1 MNLSQRSSTLPPSE
15 YSDGDIG
22 FKYSQRAK
30 QKARA
35 VMTREHLLEHEN
47 DILNKLKCH
56 KRLNETDTIGR
67 PFVFALLWLALNQ
80 SDDDLQL
87 SDLIRYTKEAHIK
100 FNDISGFLP
109 ENVKSEHAV
118 NSFRKAADEYQ
129 SHLALRVKALAIART
144 IGIRQLNLPN
154 MSKLCRRYVEELA
167 LPPIIGDF
175 IEKLLAFYPPQMKLQ
190 FCNNQSMAVP
200 NFEGRAMAYVM
211 FILKLFFGLDN
222 DREYRI
228 SESAKKINA
237 RLMELDER
245 QKHLFV
251 WSDWKRFIEMRSII
265 VAQCH
270 YPTAMH
276 IDPNSEKRPDLFIDF
291 MKKSAEGST
300 VQDKYRK
307 GQMDNIRV
315 IFEQVLR
322 LHEPVTEQKPSI
334 VFPATFTPFHTY
346 MTYIEAN
353 QPLRSIINIPD
364 YMSVRHENTDF
375 LSYLQPKSMRNY
387 FRHNNINLN
396 VVKLSTRSDIDFSDV
411 SFIDKKRT
419 ALNVQF
425 EFDISEPDW
434 QNLLHKN
441 ADAKKKQDVDSQFEQ
456 DGKIR
461 QDIEQHLRNLRTKEE
476 NVQRERKEERNKTP
490 LRPIIQQFT
499 PVTPSQNVR
508 IGSNPDDSISDILSM
523 HTYQYFDELGQ
534 DINFDDILTEPRRNL
549 DEQENILNYTE
560 DDDGFT
566 SEMETDLENAE
577 NIPFALTNYDYWMCL
592 ENIYFQTNQTFT
604 KKMKNLP
611 HNFQWLLKHCAMELH
626 MHPKDLY
633 IELLAIETQ
642 FRYVLKPIFKMN
654 NRILYRNT
662 TKDKT
667 SARTFN
673 AINLLKKIW

>member
-1 MNLSQRSSTLPPSE
+1 
-15 YSDGDIG
+15 
-22 FKYSQRAK
+22 
-30 QKARA
+30 
-35 VMTREHLLEHEN
+35 MTREHLLEHQN
-47 DILNKLKCH
+47 DVLNKLKCH
-56 KRLNETDTIGR
+56 KRLKETDAIGR

-87 SDLIRYTKEAHIK
+87 SDVIRYTKEAHIK

-109 ENVKSEHAV
+109 ENVNSTHVV

-129 SHLALRVKALAIART
+129 SHLALRVKALSIAQT
-144 IGIRQLNLPN
+144 IGLRQLKLPN
-154 MSKLCRRYVEELA
+154 MSKLCRRYVEELS

-175 IEKLLAFYPPQMKLQ
+175 VEKLLAFYPPEMKVQ
-190 FCNNQSMAVP
+190 FRNNQSMAVP
-200 NFEGRAMAYVM
+200 NYEGRAMAYIM
-211 FILKLFFGLDN
+211 FLMKLFFGLDN

-228 SESAKKINA
+228 SESAKRINA
-237 RLMELDER
+237 RLLELDER

-251 WSDWKRFIEMRSII
+251 WSDWKRFIEMRSTI

-276 IDPNSEKRPDLFIDF
+276 VDPNSEKRPDLFIDF
-291 MKKSAEGST
+291 MKKSSEGST

-322 LHEPVTEQKPSI
+322 LHEQVTEQKPSI

-353 QPLRSIINIPD
+353 QSLRSIINIPD

-375 LSYLQPKSMRNY
+375 LSYLKPKSLRNY

-396 VVKLSTRSDIDFSDV
+396 IVKLSIHSGIDFADV
-411 SFIDKKRT
+411 SYIDKKRT
-419 ALNVQF
+419 AINVQYS
-425 EFDISEPDW
+425 FDITEPEW
-434 QNLLHKN
+434 QNLLRDT
-441 ADAKKKQDVDSQFEQ
+441 ADAKKKRELDSERDQ
-456 DGKIR
+456 DGRIR
-461 QDIEQHLRNLRTKEE
+461 HDIEQHLRNQRTKEE
-476 NVQRERKEERNKTP
+476 KAKANRREERNKAP
-490 LRPIIQQFT
+490 HPPIAQQFT
-499 PVTPSQNVR
+499 PVEPSQ
-508 IGSNPDDSISDILSM
+508 IGPNPDGSISDIFSM

-549 DEQENILNYTE
+549 DEQENILNYAE
-560 DDDGFT
+560 DDDDVS
-566 SEMETDLENAE
+566 SEMDTDLENAE
-577 NIPFALTNYDYWMCL
+577 NIPFELTNHDYWMCL

-604 KKMKNLP
+604 KKVKNMP

-642 FRYVLKPIFKMN
+642 FRYILKPIFKMN
-654 NRILYRNT
+654 NRILYRNLS
-662 TKDKT
+662 KDKM
-667 SARTFN
+667 SLRTFN